1 MGKQINNQPEAGKAI
16 KRVNERIAALTR
28 MQSTDN
34 PYIAAYSRAI
44 HELGLKFTK
53 VPGTNQ
59 YKIANTAENRKKA
72 QNLEK
77 RLRELKAKTVGDIR
91 AQAKKEVK
99 AEAEAKAAKAKEQAI
114 SAGVNEKKAERE
126 RKKFIRENTAQKRVN
141 QRVKEMLLDIS
152 IQDKLDIIYQTMGE
166 AGKELGQ
173 QLSALTRGKSRG
185 QQDSAEIYDI
195 FGRISD
201 TYRQIQSGELQ
212 MADEQRSEDLTAL
225 YRNFSKD

>member
-1 MGKQINNQPEAGKAI
+1 MSKQINNQPEAGKAI

-77 RLRELKAKTVGDIR
+77 RLSELKAKTVGDIR
-91 AQAKKEVK
+91 AQAKKEIK
-99 AEAEAKAAKAKEQAI
+99 AEAEARAAKAKEQAI
-114 SAGVNEKKAERE
+114 AAGVSEKKAEKE
-126 RKKFIRENTAQKRVN
+126 RKQFIKENTTQQKVGE
-141 QRVKEMLLDIS
+141 RVKEMLLDIT
-152 IQDKLDIIYQTMGE
+152 IQDKLETIYQTLGE

-173 QLSALTRGKSRG
+173 QLSALTKKKKRDE
-185 QQDSAEIYDI
+185 QDKAEIYDL
-195 FGRISD
+195 FGRISE
-201 TYRQIQSGELQ
+201 TYRQIQAGELQ
-212 MADEQRSEDLTAL
+212 IADEQRKDDLNAL
-225 YRNFSKD
+225 YRNFTKD